1 MSVLFVI
8 SVFYSVLLNVGKGS
22 LAKDGSLA
30 SHNRE
35 KFSEIT
41 KGVTLSMVWAL
52 NSDHA
57 LTPGHARNLEP
68 KFWCATI
75 KAQYTSFIIDFS
87 MGPGR

>member
-1 MSVLFVI
+1 MSLLFVI
-8 SVFYSVLLNVGKGS
+8 YVFYSVLLNVGKGR

-30 SHNRE
+30 PHSRE

-41 KGVTLSMVWAL
+41 RGVTPGMVWAL

-57 LTPGHARNLEP
+57 PTPGHARNLEP